1 MKKLSFSSFLL
12 TLCWICCSQMAYA
25 QQLRAS
31 KNIERSESDLVF
43 QQFIK
48 EKILEKVSYDESNQ
62 GYTEFPT
69 GFDITQLH
77 FLDIPYAKETLENNH
92 IEQILTD
99 KGTYVTL
106 ITYVDGNVG
115 LNLERKIKYRLILA
129 DKIVALDANREVITD
144 SKNTETFQAA
154 LVQKGA
160 DGLAQ
165 GIFKPV
171 PFDDLTLE
179 QIAQLEK
186 QGYKLST
193 RDNSYLFK
201 KENIELEFNYKK
213 LFYGETRTNK
223 GKIHSVYRF
232 FQEDNFGNV
241 VPKNT
246 HEYYDY
252 TLPTGLEVKKSVF
265 KIVSNVQVAGVRYQD
280 LTKRPLEA
288 PILKLVVSPN
298 PVENGLLR
306 GETNLT
312 DWAGDEPVQCQVID
326 VSGKVLIQQAN
337 LTNRIFEID
346 IAVLPTGVFFVKMTK
361 GSQMQSTKFV
371 KK

>member
-1 MKKLSFSSFLL
+1 
-12 TLCWICCSQMAYA
+12 MAFA
-25 QQLRAS
+25 QHVKAS
-31 KNIERSESDLVF
+31 KNIEQSESDLVLK
-43 QQFIK
+43 QFVK
-48 EKILEKVSYDESNQ
+48 EKVVEKVSYDESNQ

-69 GFDITQLH
+69 GFDVTKLH

-99 KGTYVTL
+99 KGTYVTI

-115 LNLERKIKYRLILA
+115 LNLERKIKYRVLLA
-129 DKIVALDANREVITD
+129 DKIVALDVNRAVITE
-144 SKNTETFQAA
+144 SKNTETLQAA
-154 LVQKGA
+154 LVQQGS

-179 QIAQLEK
+179 QISNLEK

-193 RDNSYLFK
+193 RENSYLFK
-201 KENIELEFNYKK
+201 KENVELEFNYKK
-213 LFYGETRTNK
+213 LFYGETRTAE
-223 GKIHSVYRF
+223 GKIRSVYSF
-232 FQEDNFGNV
+232 FQQDAFGNV

-252 TLPTGLEVKKSVF
+252 TLPTGLEVKKSEF
-265 KIVSNVQVAGVRYQD
+265 KMISNVQVAGERYKD
-280 LTKRPLEA
+280 LTKRMLEVPA
-288 PILKLVVSPN
+288 LKLTVSPN
-298 PVENGLLR
+298 PVENGILR

-312 DWAGDEPVQCQVID
+312 DLAGDEPVQCQVID
-326 VSGKVLIQQAN
+326 VSGKVLIEQSN
-337 LTNRIFEID
+337 LVNRVFEMD
-346 IAVLPTGVFFVKMTK
+346 IAALPSGVFFVKMTK
-361 GSQMQSTKFV
+361 GSQMQSTKFI